1 MSAGLEAGGSM
12 PTTAAAAESRPDFA
26 GFYAEHWSD
35 VAGFSAALVGSVNL
49 GDDVAQEAFA
59 RLYARY
65 PLIRDP
71 RPYVFRI
78 AANLAKR
85 QNARR
90 REEPLDVVP
99 EAVAPAVGVDPG
111 LLDAV
116 RRLPPRLSV
125 VVLLHYYAD
134 LSVDEVARTLRRP
147 AGSVKRQLSEA
158 RSVLAHT
165 LGEPS

>member
-1 MSAGLEAGGSM
+1 MTVSAGLKAGGVV
-12 PTTAAAAESRPDFA
+12 AADPGRPDFA
-26 GFYAEHWSD
+26 QFYAQQWSD

-65 PLIRDP
+65 PLVRDP

-90 REEPLDVVP
+90 EEPLEHVP
-99 EAVAPAVGVDPG
+99 EAVAPAVGVDPV

-116 RRLPPRLSV
+116 RRLPERLSV

-134 LSVDEVARTLRRP
+134 LSVDEVARALRRP

-158 RSVLAHT
+158 RALLAHT
-165 LGEPS
+165 LGDAS

>member
-1 MSAGLEAGGSM
+1 MTVSAGLRAGGVV
-12 PTTAAAAESRPDFA
+12 ADRLDFA
-26 GFYAEHWSD
+26 QFYAQQWSD

-65 PLIRDP
+65 PLVRDP

-78 AANLAKR
+78 AANLARR
-85 QNARR
+85 QLARR
-90 REEPLDVVP
+90 PEEPLDAVP
-99 EAVAPAVGVDPG
+99 EAVAPAVGVDPV

-134 LSVDEVARTLRRP
+134 LSVDEVARALRRP

-158 RSVLAHT
+158 RALLAHT
-165 LGEPS
+165 LGDPP

>member
-1 MSAGLEAGGSM
+1 MTVS
-12 PTTAAAAESRPDFA
+12 TAATKAGELMPARPDFA
-26 GFYAEHWSD
+26 QFYAQQWSD

-65 PLIRDP
+65 PLVREP
-71 RPYVFRI
+71 RPYVFRV

-85 QNARR
+85 ARSR
-90 REEPLDVVP
+90 PADVTLDEAP
-99 EAVAPAVGVDPG
+99 ELVAPVIGVDPV

-125 VVLLHYYAD
+125 VVLLHYFAD
-134 LSVDEVARTLRRP
+134 LSVDEVARSLRRP
-147 AGSVKRQLSEA
+147 SGTVKRQLSEA
-158 RSVLAHT
+158 RALLAHA
-165 LGEPS
+165 LGDPS

>member
-1 MSAGLEAGGSM
+1 MTVSAASKAGGVV
-12 PTTAAAAESRPDFA
+12 AADRGRPEFA
-26 GFYAEHWSD
+26 QFYAQQWSD

-65 PLIRDP
+65 PLVRDP
-71 RPYVFRI
+71 RPYVFRV

-90 REEPLDVVP
+90 AESLLDDLP
-99 EAVAPAVGVDPG
+99 EIVAPAVGVDPG

-158 RSVLAHT
+158 RTVLAHT
-165 LGEPS
+165 LGEQP